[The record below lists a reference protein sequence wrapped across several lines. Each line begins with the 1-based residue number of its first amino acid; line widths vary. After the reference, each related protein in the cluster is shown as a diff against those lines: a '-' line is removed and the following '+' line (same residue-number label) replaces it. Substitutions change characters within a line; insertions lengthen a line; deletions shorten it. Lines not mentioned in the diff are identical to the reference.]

1 MEQQWVVEDLELT
14 KEELTKEELTK
25 EELTKEELIDVEL
38 TKEVKEVEDVN
49 YKSAAIFLISSSIP
63 LLKSV
68 SIVQP
73 NCFTFSLLI

>member
-1 MEQQWVVEDLELT
+1 MGQLAANEVELT
-14 KEELTKEELTK
+14 KEEELTKDELTK
-25 EELTKEELIDVEL
+25 EERIDVEL
-38 TKEVKEVEDVN
+38 IEDVN

-73 NCFTFSLLI
+73 NCLTFSLLI

>member
-1 MEQQWVVEDLELT
+1 MVEDFELT

-25 EELTKEELIDVEL
+25 EELTEEDLTKEELIKEQL
-38 TKEVKEVEDVN
+38 TKEEQIEDVN

-73 NCFTFSLLI
+73 NCLTFSLLI

>member
-1 MEQQWVVEDLELT
+1 VVED
-14 KEELTKEELTK
+14 EELTKEEQIEDKELK
-25 EELTKEELIDVEL
+25 EEQIEDKEQTKDVQQI
-38 TKEVKEVEDVN
+38 EDVN
-49 YKSAAIFLISSSIP
+49 YKSDAIFLISSSIP